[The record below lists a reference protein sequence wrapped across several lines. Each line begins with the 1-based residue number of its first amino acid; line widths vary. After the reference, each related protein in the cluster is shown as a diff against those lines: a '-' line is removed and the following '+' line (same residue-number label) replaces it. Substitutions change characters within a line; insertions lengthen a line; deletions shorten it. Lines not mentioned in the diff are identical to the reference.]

1 MKRIFFPSLVLIFLL
16 GSCQSRYEV
25 SDLQTIKM
33 KKDEIPA
40 LNDLNIKLANVYS
53 FENPDGGALTFVWKV
68 IKAGDVYFLIDK
80 HSNGGRVLSFTL
92 EGRSLNNI
100 GKIGKGP
107 GEYLNALDFEI
118 DENAGRIYV
127 LSEAGKILEY
137 DFSGLLMGE
146 YSSKYYS
153 SSFGLNASGN
163 FYQYATSSEALN
175 KHGIFEFDK
184 KNNRHKTVFQKH
196 TEWYPIEELNF
207 FRYKERVFFREAF
220 SNTIF
225 EIKEGELIPIFFFD
239 WQDKNYKKEFDNLDL
254 VSLFEKMAF
263 EGDFYS
269 FRNMVLNDQLLY
281 ASFGDELNQLTYHV
295 FHYHK
300 KGETKAFF
308 TENQDGFFVA
318 VVINEKNQPGF
329 FLDGLNLSKFFD
341 GNPSVFDDFS
351 SYQFCEESSY
361 LVFFDVSSLESH

>member
-1 MKRIFFPSLVLIFLL
+1 MKRIFFASLVFIFLL
-16 GSCQSRYEV
+16 FSCQSRHEG

-40 LNDLNIKLANVYS
+40 LNDLNIKVANVFS
-53 FENPDGGALTFVWKV
+53 FENPSGGALTFVWKV
-68 IKAGDVYFLIDK
+68 LKTGDVYFLIDK
-80 HSNGGRVLSFTL
+80 HPDGGRVFSFTL
-92 EGRSLNNI
+92 EGRFLNNI
-100 GKIGKGP
+100 GKIGRGP

-118 DENAGRIYV
+118 DENAGRVYV
-127 LSEAGKILEY
+127 LSETGKILEY

-163 FYQYATSSEALN
+163 FYYYTTSSEALN

-184 KNNRHKTVFQKH
+184 KNNRHKMVFQKR

-207 FRYKERVFFREAF
+207 FRFKERVFFREAF

-225 EIKEGELIPIFFFD
+225 EIKEGELIPVFFFD
-239 WQDKNYKKEFDNLDL
+239 WQDKNYKKEYDNLDL

-263 EGDFYS
+263 DGDFYS
-269 FRNMVLNDQLLY
+269 FRSMVLNDQLLY
-281 ASFGDELNQLTYHV
+281 ASFGDELNQLAYHI
-295 FHYHK
+295 FHFFK
-300 KGETKAFF
+300 EGKTISFF

-318 VVINEKNQPGF
+318 MVINEKNQPGF
-329 FLDGLNLSKFFD
+329 FLDGLNLSKFID
-341 GNPSVFDDFS
+341 GNPSVFDDFN
-351 SYQFCEESSY
+351 SYQLSDELSH
-361 LVFFDVSSLESH
+361 LVFFELSNLEPQ